1 MHVDYK
7 LVDACYDVKIN
18 KSKPGPKNQKGWGRG
33 VRRSWI
39 RLKMGLVF
47 DNFYN
52 TFVIL
57 CGTIDS
63 GR

>member
-18 KSKPGPKNQKGWGRG
+18 KSKPGPKKLKGVGG

-39 RLKMGLVF
+39 RLKNGI
-47 DNFYN
+47 
-52 TFVIL
+52 IL
-57 CGTIDS
+57 
-63 GR
+63 